1 MKNFDTI
8 RYLYIAMDEIV
19 KVMARGLIALPS
31 DVRKRLG
38 VKEGDILKVEVK
50 DQEVVLRKEKRIYD
64 LKGAFSHKKAGAEKK
79 SFGEILAEELKRKQG
94 EKR

>member
-1 MKNFDTI
+1 
-8 RYLYIAMDEIV
+8 MDEIV

-31 DVRKRLG
+31 DVRKKLG
-38 VKEGDILKVEVK
+38 VREGDILKVEVK

-64 LKGAFSHKKAGAEKK
+64 LKGAFASRKAQAEGN

-94 EKR
+94 EKG

>member
-1 MKNFDTI
+1 
-8 RYLYIAMDEIV
+8 MDEIV

-31 DVRKRLG
+31 DVRRKLG

-64 LKGAFSHKKAGAEKK
+64 LKGALSSKSPSAERK

-94 EKR
+94 EKG

>member
-1 MKNFDTI
+1 
-8 RYLYIAMDEIV
+8 MDEIV

-31 DVRKRLG
+31 DVRKKLG

-50 DQEVVLRKEKRIYD
+50 DKEVVLKKEKRIYD
-64 LKGAFSHKKAGAEKK
+64 LKGALAQKQAKAQQK

-94 EKR
+94 EKK

>member
-1 MKNFDTI
+1 
-8 RYLYIAMDEIV
+8 MDDIV

-31 DVRKRLG
+31 DIRKKLN

-50 DQEVVLRKEKRIYD
+50 NKEVVLKKEKRIYD
-64 LKGAFSHKKAGAEKK
+64 LKGALAQKQAKAQSK

-94 EKR
+94 EK

>member
-1 MKNFDTI
+1 
-8 RYLYIAMDEIV
+8 MDDIV

-31 DVRKRLG
+31 DIRKKLG
-38 VKEGDILKVEVK
+38 VKEGDILKIEVK
-50 DQEVVLRKEKRIYD
+50 DKEVVLRKEKRIYD
-64 LKGAFSHKKAGAEKK
+64 LKGTLAQKQPKAAHK

>member
-1 MKNFDTI
+1 LKNFDMF

-50 DQEVVLRKEKRIYD
+50 DQEGVLRKEKRIYD
-64 LKGAFSHKKAGAEKK
+64 LKGAFSQRKAEAEKK

-94 EKR
+94 EKG

>member
-1 MKNFDTI
+1 
-8 RYLYIAMDEIV
+8 MDEIV

-31 DVRKRLG
+31 DVRKKLG

-64 LKGAFSHKKAGAEKK
+64 LKGALPPKGSAPKRT
-79 SFGEILAEELKRKQG
+79 FGEILAEELKRKQG
-94 EKR
+94 GKG

>member
-1 MKNFDTI
+1 
-8 RYLYIAMDEIV
+8 MDEIV

-50 DQEVVLRKEKRIYD
+50 DREVVLKKEKRIYD
-64 LKGAFSHKKAGAEKK
+64 LKGALSQKGKKVEHK
-79 SFGEILAEELKRKQG
+79 SFSEILAQELKRKQG
-94 EKR
+94 EVG

>member
-1 MKNFDTI
+1 
-8 RYLYIAMDEIV
+8 MDEIV

-31 DVRKRLG
+31 DVRRKLG

-64 LKGAFSHKKAGAEKK
+64 LKGALSSRGPSAERK

-94 EKR
+94 EKG